1 MAAIKSL
8 KVLSLRTMPLRAMSL
23 RTILLGTLMLGSYS
37 PLFAADDWGDD
48 AWGDEEEQGLQLHGF
63 VEIATGARLNNDP
76 ALADDDLTL
85 AELRGRVEAETYVDE
100 VRFSVKTDLY
110 ADGVDGGL
118 QLNLREALADV
129 SLSDNLDLRAGHQ
142 VLTWGTGD
150 LVFLNDL
157 FAKDWQSF
165 FSGRD
170 DEYLKAASTSLKLA
184 WYGERANLDLVWTPV
199 FANDN
204 FIEGERFS
212 YFSPLAGQQVAAPV
226 GKVSPVHPDETFK
239 NGEFAL
245 RLHGTAALFGEN
257 STEWAV
263 YGYRG
268 FWKQPNAMTTQG
280 RAYFSRLNSLG
291 ASLRTNVA
299 QGIGHAE
306 FAWYN
311 GEDDIGSDPLLPNN
325 QLRFLLGYEQ
335 ELLPKLTLGMQYYLE
350 HTQDYQALAANDGN
364 SVYRPDENR
373 ELWTMRLTYSAMQD
387 NLILSWFS
395 FYSPTDQDYY
405 HRPSAKYRFNDE
417 VSLTVGGN
425 LFGGDQPHTFFGQ
438 FEDASNL
445 YARLRWSY

>member
-1 MAAIKSL
+1 
-8 KVLSLRTMPLRAMSL
+8 MSL
-23 RTILLGTLMLGSYS
+23 FTRTLPWFLIALALPSYAS
-37 PLFAADDWGDD
+37 DDWGDD
-48 AWGDEEEQGLQLHGF
+48 AWGDEDEQEIQLHGF
-63 VEIATGARLNNDP
+63 VELGAGWRTSDDRV
-76 ALADDDLTL
+76 LADDDMTL
-85 AELRGRVEAETYVDE
+85 GELRGRIESETYLGDT
-100 VRFSVKTDLY
+100 RYSGKFDLY

-118 QLNLREALADV
+118 QMNLREALADF
-129 SLSDNLDLRAGHQ
+129 SLTDNLDLRLGHQ

-170 DEYLKAASTSLKLA
+170 DEYLKAPSTSLKLA
-184 WYGERANLDLVWTPV
+184 WYGEQANLDLVWTPV
-199 FANDN
+199 FANDSY
-204 FIEGERFS
+204 IEGERFS
-212 YFSPLAGQQVAAPV
+212 YFSPMSGSQVAAPA
-226 GKVSPVHPDETFK
+226 GKVTPDHPDETFE

-245 RLHGTAALFGEN
+245 RLHGTAQLFGQS

-268 FWKQPNAMTTQG
+268 FWKQPNAVSVQG

-291 ASLRTNVA
+291 ASLRTNIA
-299 QGIGHAE
+299 SGIGHSE
-306 FAWYN
+306 IAWYN
-311 GEDDIGSDPLLPNN
+311 GADDAGSDPLLPNN

-335 ELLPKLTLGMQYYLE
+335 ELLPKLTMGLQYYSERTL
-350 HTQDYQALAANDGN
+350 DYQALAANDGN
-364 SVYRPDENR
+364 SLYRPDENR

-417 VSLTVGGN
+417 LSLTVGGN
-425 LFGGDQPHTFFGQ
+425 IFGGEQAHTFFGQ